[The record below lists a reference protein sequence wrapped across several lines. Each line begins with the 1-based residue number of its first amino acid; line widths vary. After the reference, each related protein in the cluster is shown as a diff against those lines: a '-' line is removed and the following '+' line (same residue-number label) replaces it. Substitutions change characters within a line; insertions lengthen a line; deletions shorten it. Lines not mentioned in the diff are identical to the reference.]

1 MIVGN
6 KKRTRLMTTSRFV
19 ALCLFSLVMVL
30 PFLYMVS
37 TSFKKYT
44 YLFESPPQFIPKEP
58 TLQNYVQAWTV
69 GHFSRYFFNSLFVT
83 SVSTVFTVVFA
94 SMAAFA
100 FAKYVFFGKK
110 VLFILLLMGLVV
122 PGIVLIIPQFIIA
135 KHLHLIDSFAGLIL
149 FYIGMNFS
157 LDTFLLRGFM
167 EDIPR
172 QLDDA
177 MKVDGASAWTRF
189 ARLYV
194 PLSRPALATV
204 TLFSFLASWDEFAW
218 AITLINSQDKRTLP
232 IAIALFHGQHAT
244 SWGLVFAASLIAL
257 VPIIIVFLITQKH
270 FIEGLSTGAV
280 KG

>member
-19 ALCLFSLVMVL
+19 TLCLFSLVMVL

-58 TLQNYVQAWTV
+58 TLQNYVQAWTA

-172 QLDDA
+172 ELDEA

>member
-58 TLQNYVQAWTV
+58 TLQNYVQAWTA

-172 QLDDA
+172 ELDDA

>member
-19 ALCLFSLVMVL
+19 TLCLFSLVMVL

-58 TLQNYVQAWTV
+58 TLQNYVQAWTA

-83 SVSTVFTVVFA
+83 SVTTVFTVVFA

-172 QLDDA
+172 ELDDA
-177 MKVDGASAWTRF
+177 MKVDGASALTRF

-270 FIEGLSTGAV
+270 FVEGLSTGAV

>member
-19 ALCLFSLVMVL
+19 TLCLFSLVMVL

-58 TLQNYVQAWTV
+58 TLQNYVQAWTA

-83 SVSTVFTVVFA
+83 SVTTVFTVVFA

-172 QLDDA
+172 ELDDA

>member
-19 ALCLFSLVMVL
+19 TLCLFSLVMVL

-58 TLQNYVQAWTV
+58 TLQNYVQAWTA

-83 SVSTVFTVVFA
+83 SVTTVFTVVFA

-270 FIEGLSTGAV
+270 FVEGLSTGAV

>member
-19 ALCLFSLVMVL
+19 TLCLFSLVMVL

-58 TLQNYVQAWTV
+58 TLQNYVQAWTA

-172 QLDDA
+172 ELDDA

>member
-19 ALCLFSLVMVL
+19 TLCLFSLVMVL

-44 YLFESPPQFIPKEP
+44 YLFEFPPQFIPKEP
-58 TLQNYVQAWTV
+58 TLQNYVQAWTA

-83 SVSTVFTVVFA
+83 SVTTVFTVVFA

-172 QLDDA
+172 ELDDA

>member
-6 KKRTRLMTTSRFV
+6 KKRARLMTTSRFV
-19 ALCLFSLVMVL
+19 TLCVFSLVMVL

-58 TLQNYVQAWTV
+58 TLQNYVQAWTA
-69 GHFSRYFFNSLFVT
+69 GHFSQYFFNSLFVT
-83 SVSTVFTVVFA
+83 SVTTVFTVVFA

-149 FYIGMNFS
+149 FYIGMNFA

-172 QLDDA
+172 ELDDA

-204 TLFSFLASWDEFAW
+204 TLFSFLATWDEFAW

>member
-19 ALCLFSLVMVL
+19 TLCLFSLVMVL

-44 YLFESPPQFIPKEP
+44 FLFESPPQFIPKEP
-58 TLQNYVQAWTV
+58 TLQNYVQAWTA

-83 SVSTVFTVVFA
+83 SVTTVFTVVFA

-172 QLDDA
+172 ELDDA

-270 FIEGLSTGAV
+270 FVEGLSTGAV

>member
-167 EDIPR
+167 EDIPPE
-172 QLDDA
+172 LDDA
-177 MKVDGASAWTRF
+177 MKVDGANAWTRF
-189 ARLYV
+189 TRLYV

-218 AITLINSQDKRTLP
+218 AITLINSQNKRTLP

>member
-58 TLQNYVQAWTV
+58 TLQNYIQAWTV

-167 EDIPR
+167 EDIPPE
-172 QLDDA
+172 LDDA

>member
-6 KKRTRLMTTSRFV
+6 KTHIRLMTTSRFV
-19 ALCLFSLVMVL
+19 TLCLFSVVMVL

-44 YLFESPPQFIPKEP
+44 YLFESPPQFIPKDP
-58 TLQNYVQAWTV
+58 TLQNYVQAWTT
-69 GHFSRYFFNSLFVT
+69 GNFSRYFFNSLFVT
-83 SVSTVFTVVFA
+83 SASTVITVTFA

-100 FAKYVFFGKK
+100 FAKFVFFGKK
-110 VLFILLLMGLVV
+110 TLFMLLLTGLVV
-122 PGIVLIIPQFIIA
+122 PGIVLLIPQFIIA

-149 FYIGMNFS
+149 FYVGMNFS
-157 LDTFLLRGFM
+157 LNTFLLRGFM
-167 EDIPR
+167 EEIPR
-172 QLDDA
+172 ELDDA
-177 MKVDGASAWTRF
+177 MKADGASAWTRF
-189 ARLYV
+189 ARLYL

-232 IAIALFHGQHAT
+232 IAIALFHGEHAT

-257 VPIIIVFLITQKH
+257 IPIIIVFLLAQKH
-270 FIEGLSTGAV
+270 FVEGLSIGAV

>member
-1 MIVGN
+1 MIVGS
-6 KKRTRLMTTSRFV
+6 KKHTKFTQATRFV
-19 ALCLFSLVMVL
+19 TLCVFSIVMIL

-37 TSFKKYT
+37 TSFKKHT
-44 YLFESPPQFIPKEP
+44 YLFESPPRFIPKEP
-58 TLQNYVQAWTV
+58 TLQNYVQAWTT
-69 GHFSRYFFNSLFVT
+69 GNFSRYFFNSLFVT
-83 SVSTVFTVVFA
+83 SISTVFTVIFA

-100 FAKYVFFGKK
+100 FAKFVFFGKK
-110 VLFILLLMGLVV
+110 ALFILLLTGLVV

-135 KHLHLIDSFAGLIL
+135 KHLHLVDSFGGLIL

-157 LDTFLLRGFM
+157 LNTFLLRGFM

-172 QLDDA
+172 ELDDA
-177 MKVDGASAWTRF
+177 MKVDGANSWTRF
-189 ARLYV
+189 IRLYI

-218 AITLINSQDKRTLP
+218 AITLINSEDKRTLP
-232 IAIALFHGQHAT
+232 IAIALFHGEHAT

-257 VPIIIVFLITQKH
+257 VPIIIVFLIAQRH
-270 FIEGLSTGAV
+270 FVQGLSLGAV

>member
-1 MIVGN
+1 
-6 KKRTRLMTTSRFV
+6 
-19 ALCLFSLVMVL
+19 
-30 PFLYMVS
+30 MVS

-58 TLQNYVQAWTV
+58 TLQNYIQAWTV

-167 EDIPR
+167 EDIPPE
-172 QLDDA
+172 LDDA

>member
-1 MIVGN
+1 MIVGG
-6 KKRTRLMTTSRFV
+6 KKHTKFVQATRFAT
-19 ALCLFSLVMVL
+19 LCVFSLIMVL

-37 TSFKKYT
+37 TSFKKHT
-44 YLFESPPQFIPKEP
+44 YLFESPPRFIPKEP
-58 TLQNYVQAWTV
+58 TFQNYIQAWTT
-69 GHFSRYFFNSLFVT
+69 GNFSRYFFNSLFVT
-83 SVSTVFTVVFA
+83 SISTFFTVIFA

-100 FAKYVFFGKK
+100 FARFVFFGKK
-110 VLFILLLMGLVV
+110 ALFILLLTGLVV

-135 KHLHLIDSFAGLIL
+135 KHLHLVDSFAGLIL

-157 LDTFLLRGFM
+157 LNTFLLRGFM

-172 QLDDA
+172 ELDDA
-177 MKVDGASAWTRF
+177 MKVDGANSWTRF
-189 ARLYV
+189 IKLYI

-218 AITLINSQDKRTLP
+218 AITLINSQEKRTLP
-232 IAIALFHGQHAT
+232 IAIALFHGEHAT

-257 VPIIIVFLITQKH
+257 IPIIIVFLIAQKH
-270 FIEGLSTGAV
+270 FVQGLSLGAV

>member
-19 ALCLFSLVMVL
+19 TLCLFSLVMVL

-58 TLQNYVQAWTV
+58 TLQNYVQAWTA

-100 FAKYVFFGKK
+100 FAKFVFFGKK

-172 QLDDA
+172 ELDDA

-270 FIEGLSTGAV
+270 FVEGLSTGAV

>member
-19 ALCLFSLVMVL
+19 TLCLFSLVMVL

-58 TLQNYVQAWTV
+58 TLQNYVQAWTA

-172 QLDDA
+172 ELDEA

-270 FIEGLSTGAV
+270 FVEGLSTGAI

>member
-1 MIVGN
+1 
-6 KKRTRLMTTSRFV
+6 
-19 ALCLFSLVMVL
+19 
-30 PFLYMVS
+30 MVS

-58 TLQNYVQAWTV
+58 TLQNYVQAWTA

-83 SVSTVFTVVFA
+83 SVTTVFTVVFA

-172 QLDDA
+172 ELDDA

-270 FIEGLSTGAV
+270 FVEGLSTGAV

>member
-19 ALCLFSLVMVL
+19 TLCLFSLVMVL

-58 TLQNYVQAWTV
+58 TLQNYVQAWTA

-83 SVSTVFTVVFA
+83 SVTTVFTVVFA

-172 QLDDA
+172 ELDDA

-270 FIEGLSTGAV
+270 FVEGLSTGAV

>member
-58 TLQNYVQAWTV
+58 TLQNYVQAWTA

-167 EDIPR
+167 EDIPPE
-172 QLDDA
+172 LDDA

>member
-6 KKRTRLMTTSRFV
+6 KRHMRLITTSRFV
-19 ALCLFSLVMVL
+19 TLCLFSLVMVL

-44 YLFESPPQFIPKEP
+44 YIFETPPQFIPKEP
-58 TLQNYVQAWTV
+58 TLRNYVQAWTK
-69 GHFSRYFFNSLFVT
+69 GNFSRYFFNSLFVT
-83 SVSTVFTVVFA
+83 STSTIIAVVFA

-100 FAKYVFFGKK
+100 FAKFVFFGKK
-110 VLFILLLMGLVV
+110 TLFVLLITGLVV
-122 PGIVLIIPQFIIA
+122 PGIVLLIPQFIIA
-135 KHLHLIDSFAGLIL
+135 KHLHLIDSFSGLIL
-149 FYIGMNFS
+149 FYVGMNFS
-157 LDTFLLRGFM
+157 LNTFLLRGFM
-167 EDIPR
+167 EEIPKE
-172 QLDDA
+172 LDDA
-177 MKVDGASAWTRF
+177 MKVDGANAWTRF

-204 TLFSFLASWDEFAW
+204 TLFSFLACWDEFAW

-232 IAIALFHGQHAT
+232 IAIALFHGEHAT

-257 VPIIIVFLITQKH
+257 VPILIVFLIAQKH
-270 FIEGLSTGAV
+270 FVQGLSVGAV